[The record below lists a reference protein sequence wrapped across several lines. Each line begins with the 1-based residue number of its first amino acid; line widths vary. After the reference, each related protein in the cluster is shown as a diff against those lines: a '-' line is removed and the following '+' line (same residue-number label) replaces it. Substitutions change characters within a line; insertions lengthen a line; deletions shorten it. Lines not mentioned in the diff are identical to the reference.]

1 MKIIKFLKDW
11 TLIIAIIVGIAAYF
25 IYTAIP
31 VLDSTHKVALRAV
44 EIIQP
49 MLIFLMLFITFCR
62 VNPRKLRLC
71 KWHWWLLL
79 FQCGMFTLISCILIL
94 MPQSG
99 LRVVLE
105 GAMICLICP
114 TATYNHLY
122 HINQYRQ
129 CYLDSLACSVHSSQ
143 SGFGHRKFCSVDSW

>member
-62 VNPRKLRLC
+62 VIRENSVC
-71 KWHWWLLL
+71 AN
-79 FQCGMFTLISCILIL
+79 GIGGSCY
-94 MPQSG
+94 SN
-99 LRVVLE
+99 V
-105 GAMICLICP
+105 ACL
-114 TATYNHLY
+114 HS
-122 HINQYRQ
+122 
-129 CYLDSLACSVHSSQ
+129 YLAY
-143 SGFGHRKFCSVDSW
+143 